1 MDEESATN
9 DPSGDSATIFVA
21 EGIVCERLGLSIDEA
36 IVALADLAVARG
48 TGLLEMARDV
58 VDGAVGPGSAAEV
71 RRPAE
76 GHAADPTSGAA

>member
-48 TGLLEMARDV
+48 TGLLEMARDIV
-58 VDGAVGPGSAAEV
+58 AGEIDPGSAAEA
-71 RRPAE
+71 RRPVE
-76 GHAADPTSGAA
+76 GQAADPASGAA